1 MWGSRVEKKRWK
13 GKSFSEV
20 VLGLCDKLYTQ
31 EEIEKE
37 NE

>member
-1 MWGSRVEKKRWK
+1 MGVGVEKKRWK
-13 GKSFSEV
+13 GKSFLKV
-20 VLGLCDKLYTQ
+20 VPGLSDKLCTQ